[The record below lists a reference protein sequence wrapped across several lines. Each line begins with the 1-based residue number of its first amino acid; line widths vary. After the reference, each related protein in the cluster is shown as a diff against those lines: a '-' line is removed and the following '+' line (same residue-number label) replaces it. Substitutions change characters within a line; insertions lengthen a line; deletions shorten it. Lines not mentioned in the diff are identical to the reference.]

1 MLTIRLSRY
10 GKKNAPFFK
19 IMAADSRAS
28 ATKKY
33 LEKVGYYKPDA
44 EKPSWELNKDR
55 FDFWV
60 AKGATVSPRVISLVK
75 KFTKKA

>member
-19 IMAADSRAS
+19 IMAADSRAA

-33 LEKVGYYKPDA
+33 VEKVGYYKPDA
-44 EKPSWELNKDR
+44 DKPAWELNKER

-60 AKGATVSPRVISLVK
+60 SKGAIVSPRVSSLVK
-75 KFTKKA
+75 KFQKKA